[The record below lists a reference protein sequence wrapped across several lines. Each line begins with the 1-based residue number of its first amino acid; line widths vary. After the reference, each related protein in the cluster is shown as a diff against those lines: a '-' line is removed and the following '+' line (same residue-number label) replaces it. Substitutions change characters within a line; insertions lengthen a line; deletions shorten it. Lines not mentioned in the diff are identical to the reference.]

1 MVCSN
6 SRSQTGLVKLCGTT
20 NKTKISRE
28 KVFVM
33 KRTTGKQEGK
43 GGPEY
48 GVYVYKIVK
57 NEERKALIFL
67 RKAAVSR
74 NKRRD
79 CTLCSK

>member
-1 MVCSN
+1 
-6 SRSQTGLVKLCGTT
+6 
-20 NKTKISRE
+20 
-28 KVFVM
+28 M

-48 GVYVYKIVK
+48 RVYVYKIVK